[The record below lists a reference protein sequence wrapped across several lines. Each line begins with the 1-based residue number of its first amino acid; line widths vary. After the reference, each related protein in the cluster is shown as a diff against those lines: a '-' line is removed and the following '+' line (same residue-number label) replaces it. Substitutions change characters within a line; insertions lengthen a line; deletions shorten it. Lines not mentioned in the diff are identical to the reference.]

1 MRTAVNLSGRP
12 FTNHRLLWIAL
23 ITISVASAWSILWV
37 AGEKARVSALADA
50 EKQKIDD
57 QRKAFEQ
64 AQAEDEERKR
74 AAMAAVISQ
83 HDAYQLAGA
92 RLLLERKS
100 LSWTRILAN
109 LEDYVPKKTRLTSIK
124 VEEIYDGGGNALTAR
139 IEVKAIGQ
147 AASEMTEMMGSLDK
161 SAGLFEVGQTIQEP
175 TTDSGEVPF
184 TMNLT
189 YRPGRGAQQ

>member
-1 MRTAVNLSGRP
+1 MRTAVNLASRP

-37 AGEKARVSALADA
+37 AGEKAKVSALADA

-64 AQAEDEERKR
+64 AQAEEEARKQ
-74 AAMAAVISQ
+74 AEMAAVISQ

-100 LSWTRILAN
+100 LSWTRILSN
-109 LEDYVPKKTRLTSIK
+109 LENYVPKNARITSIK
-124 VEEIYDGGGNALTAR
+124 VEEISDGGNALTAR

-161 SAGLFEVGQTIQEP
+161 SAGLFEVGQAIQEP
-175 TTDSGEVPF
+175 TTDAGEVPF
-184 TMNLT
+184 SMNLI